1 MFLSPAFVD
10 TKHSTVMIRVCC
22 LQNLCIRHAFKTIF
36 NVARTDFIFIS
47 GVRSERNHG
56 IVEANRIIGGNTANI
71 EDFPYQLSLEISG
84 AQICG
89 AAILSDIWVITAA
102 HCVARCRVLQCKE
115 GASQERNAAMSFLG
129 LIMNNPI
136 FGLIK
141 SRSGPDLILRAGT
154 SLRGDGGST
163 HHPQMVITHRGY
175 SPVTQDNDI
184 ALIKVDPPFNLSTTV
199 QPAHLPVSGRE
210 PPQGSSATVT
220 GWGVTREGSR
230 SGSKFLQ
237 QAKLYILPRN
247 ECLKTYPQFT
257 RTMLCAGDRTG
268 GHDSCQGD
276 SGGPLTVNG
285 TLVGLVSFG
294 RGCGRP
300 GIPGVYSNVAA
311 LRNWI
316 GKNTGL

>member
-1 MFLSPAFVD
+1 MRTVLCCVMFVLQLACLSASD
-10 TKHSTVMIRVCC
+10 TEHEQRVVS
-22 LQNLCIRHAFKTIF
+22 Q
-36 NVARTDFIFIS
+36 

-56 IVEANRIIGGNTANI
+56 IDEANRIIGGNTANI

-141 SRSGPDLILRAGT
+141 RSGPDLILRAGT

-163 HHPQMVITHRGY
+163 HHPQMVITHRDY

-257 RTMLCAGDRTG
+257 KTMLCAGDRSG

-285 TLVGLVSFG
+285 TLVGLVSFW

-300 GIPGVYSNVAA
+300 GIPGVYSNVAS

>member
-1 MFLSPAFVD
+1 MFVLQLACLSASD
-10 TKHSTVMIRVCC
+10 TEHEQRVVS
-22 LQNLCIRHAFKTIF
+22 Q
-36 NVARTDFIFIS
+36 

-56 IVEANRIIGGNTANI
+56 IDEANRIIGGNTANI

-163 HHPQMVITHRGY
+163 HHPQMVITHRDY

-184 ALIKVDPPFNLSTTV
+184 ALIK
-199 QPAHLPVSGRE
+199 
-210 PPQGSSATVT
+210 
-220 GWGVTREGSR
+220 EGSR

-257 RTMLCAGDRTG
+257 KTMLCAGDRSG

-300 GIPGVYSNVAA
+300 GIPGVYSNVAS